1 MFSTHIP
8 RTWPTITKFR
18 LLINTNSE
26 IKIRNIATFLYQA
39 FKKRNCVPILCII
52 PLCKYLP
59 CFSCFV
65 HALHAFH
72 MYCLWRWTC
81 LFMPNKIFWLLTLKY
96 WRASNDLDCFPLN
109 STHNQINI
117 DYCSIY
123 LIISEKDSPD
133 WSLLEPWYEEDL

>member
-8 RTWPTITKFR
+8 RTWPTITKFK

-26 IKIRNIATFLYQA
+26 LKIRNIATFFYQA

-65 HALHAFH
+65 HAFHVFH
-72 MYCLWRWTC
+72 MYCLC
-81 LFMPNKIFWLLTLKY
+81 ISCFHMYCLCISCFSYVLFMHFMFFICIVYGDEHVGLCVIACTVYTRIVETNK
-96 WRASNDLDCFPLN
+96 
-109 STHNQINI
+109 
-117 DYCSIY
+117 
-123 LIISEKDSPD
+123 
-133 WSLLEPWYEEDL
+133 